1 MKSSPIVVLIKKE
14 LRRFFGDLPLLF
26 GSVIAPAILIV
37 AMIMAC
43 RENKDWCY

>member
-26 GSVIAPAILIV
+26 DSVIVPDILFV
-37 AMIMAC
+37 DKIMAM
-43 RENKDWCY
+43 